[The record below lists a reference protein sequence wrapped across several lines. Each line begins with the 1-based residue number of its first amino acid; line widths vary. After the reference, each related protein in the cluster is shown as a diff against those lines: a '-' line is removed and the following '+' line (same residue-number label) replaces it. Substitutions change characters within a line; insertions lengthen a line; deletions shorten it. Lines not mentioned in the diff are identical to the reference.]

1 MGSRDDHFLDDDR
14 ADALMRRVLA
24 RVGEPTQAAPP
35 PDLVTSTS
43 RRLPAEPPALAA
55 QMAGRRRVT
64 RLALSAMVV
73 GLVALVALIG
83 LAGTLGG
90 DPRLAMLFGDGQS
103 GLSRALLML
112 HLAAKPLVRA
122 VSAGG
127 APLLLAGA
135 LALIGGGWLW
145 RRLLL
150 LPAPSYAYA
159 ENRQ

>member
-1 MGSRDDHFLDDDR
+1 MGSRDNHFLDDDR

-24 RVGEPTQAAPP
+24 RVGEPAQAPPP
-35 PDLVTSTS
+35 PDLVTSTA
-43 RRLPAEPPALAA
+43 RRLPPDPPALAA
-55 QMAGRRRVT
+55 RLAARRRAV
-64 RLALSAMVV
+64 RLALSTLAI

-90 DPRLAMLFGDGQS
+90 DPRLAMLFGDGAS
-103 GLSRALLML
+103 GLSRALLTL
-112 HLAAKPLVRA
+112 HLLAKPILRA
-122 VSAGG
+122 VGAVG

-150 LPAPSYAYA
+150 PAPAYTYA
-159 ENRQ
+159 ENRR

>member
-1 MGSRDDHFLDDDR
+1 MGSRDDRFLDDDR

-24 RVGEPTQAAPP
+24 RMGEPAQAAPP
-35 PDLVTSTS
+35 PDLVTSTA

-55 QMAGRRRVT
+55 RLASRRRAA
-64 RLALSAMVV
+64 RLALSGLAQ

-90 DPRLAMLFGDGQS
+90 DPRLALLFGDGAG
-103 GLSRALLML
+103 GLSRALLTL
-112 HLAAKPLVRA
+112 HLLAKPIVRA
-122 VSAGG
+122 MGMAS

-150 LPAPSYAYA
+150 VPAYAYA
-159 ENRQ
+159 ESRR